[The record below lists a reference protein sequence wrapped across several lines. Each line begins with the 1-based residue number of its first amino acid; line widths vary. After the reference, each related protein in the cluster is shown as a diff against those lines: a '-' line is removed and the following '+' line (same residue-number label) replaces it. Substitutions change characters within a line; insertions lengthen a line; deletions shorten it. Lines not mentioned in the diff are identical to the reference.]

1 MSRELSKEELVRMAW
16 VTKLRRQGHRKCI
29 GGSKNDNGNN
39 VCALGILSEVINVPW
54 VDIEK
59 YDYLGRASGLSKN
72 QIDVVWRMNDGVMYV
87 HDEYNNIVYSFAQ
100 IADVIE
106 SWFPK

>member
-1 MSRELSKEELVRMAW
+1 MSRELSKEALVRMAW
-16 VTKLRRQGHRKCI
+16 VTELRRQGHRKCI
-29 GGSKNDNGNN
+29 GVGVDNQ

-54 VDIEK
+54 VGIER
-59 YDYLGRASGLSKN
+59 YDYLERASGLSKN
-72 QIDVVWRMNDGVMYV
+72 QIDVVWKMNDGVMYV

-100 IADVIE
+100 IADKIE